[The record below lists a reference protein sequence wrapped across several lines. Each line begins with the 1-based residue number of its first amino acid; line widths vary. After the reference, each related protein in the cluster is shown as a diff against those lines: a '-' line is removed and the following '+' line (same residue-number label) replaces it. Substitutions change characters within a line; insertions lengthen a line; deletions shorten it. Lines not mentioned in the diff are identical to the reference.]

1 MKSVFLTLLFC
12 LTAFFLTSEEKKDEI
27 RPNYI
32 GGAAGFSTG
41 YGLSYRYWPG
51 DLGTQIVFTPIV
63 NSEGSSFNIG
73 TGLFK
78 TLHEGKS
85 TRLFLFLAG
94 NGTYA
99 EGTRTIYP
107 EAEDVQDEEVV
118 QEDDVIQE
126 DPVYETEDYTAF
138 NWCVGIGPGIEIYFF
153 KNIVLDIMFGYRFAQ
168 SNPDSGGLD
177 GVGFTGEIALYYR
190 F

>member
-51 DLGTQIVFTPIV
+51 DLGTQIVFTPII
-63 NSEGSSFNIG
+63 NEYGTSFNVG

-94 NGTYA
+94 NGTYR
-99 EGTRTIYP
+99 EGINEIY
-107 EAEDVQDEEVV
+107 ADEEPFDLIR
-118 QEDDVIQE
+118 EE
-126 DPVYETEDYTAF
+126 EFTAF
-138 NWCVGIGPGIEIYFF
+138 DWGVGIGPGLEIYFF
-153 KNIVLDIMFGYRFAQ
+153 KNIVLDIMFGYRYGQ
-168 SNPDSGGLD
+168 GDDSYFDGL
-177 GVGFTGEIALYYR
+177 GFTAEAALYYR

>member
-1 MKSVFLTLLFC
+1 MKKVILTLLFS
-12 LTAFFLTSEEKKDEI
+12 LTTLYLGAEETIEEI

-51 DLGTQIVFTPIV
+51 DLGTQIVFTPII
-63 NSEGSSFNIG
+63 NEYGTSFNVG

-78 TLHEGKS
+78 TLHDGKA

-94 NGTYA
+94 NGTYT
-99 EGTRTIYP
+99 EGVESIY
-107 EAEDVQDEEVV
+107 ADEVPF
-118 QEDDVIQE
+118 DVIRE
-126 DPVYETEDYTAF
+126 EEYTRF
-138 NWCVGIGPGIEIYFF
+138 DWGVGIGPGLEIYFF
-153 KNIVLDIMFGYRFAQ
+153 KNIVLDIMFGYRYGQ
-168 SNPDSGGLD
+168 GDSYFEGL
-177 GVGFTGEIALYYR
+177 GFTAEAALYYR

>member
-1 MKSVFLTLLFC
+1 MKKIILMLLLCSLSVIIS
-12 LTAFFLTSEEKKDEI
+12 AEDEKDEN

-51 DLGTQIVFTPIV
+51 DLGTQIVFTPII
-63 NSEGSSFNIG
+63 NDDGTSFNLG

-94 NGTYA
+94 NVTYV
-99 EGTRTIYP
+99 EGVTETYSEVEP
-107 EAEDVQDEEVV
+107 FDLLEE
-118 QEDDVIQE
+118 EE
-126 DPVYETEDYTAF
+126 YTAF
-138 NWCVGIGPGIEIYFF
+138 DWGVGIGPGLEIYFF
-153 KNIVLDIMFGYRFAQ
+153 KNIVLDIMFGYHYGQAN
-168 SNPDSGGLD
+168 SDMGGLE
-177 GVGFTGEIALYYR
+177 GLGFTGEIALYYR